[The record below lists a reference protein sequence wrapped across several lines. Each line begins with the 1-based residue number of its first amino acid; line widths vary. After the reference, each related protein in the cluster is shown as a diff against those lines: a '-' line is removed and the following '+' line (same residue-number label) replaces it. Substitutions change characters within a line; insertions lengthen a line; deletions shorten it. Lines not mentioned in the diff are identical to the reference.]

1 MNATKTQHKWTSF
14 LKFYSEQYKGRK
26 TRLGVFEN
34 TGDVVNDYWLEDGLP
49 LLDVSVQLQDDTPVV
64 ELMFASYSHPIPA
77 ARSLRAHYSLDGDE
91 DGLDITGS
99 HGRTTVLRFEK
110 K

>member
-1 MNATKTQHKWTSF
+1 MDATQTQHKWTSF

-34 TGDVVNDYWLEDGLP
+34 TGDVLNDYWLEDGLP
-49 LLDVSVQLQDDTPVV
+49 LLEVGVKLKGDMPVL
-64 ELMFASYSHPIPA
+64 ELLFDSYSHPIPA
-77 ARSLRAHYSLDGDE
+77 ARSLKVHYSLDGNE

-99 HGRTTVLRFEK
+99 HGRTTVLRFENT
-110 K
+110 